1 MLQRQRARLAYYL
14 VLPALTLVVVLNL
27 LPLIQGVII
36 SMQNQNMIRPNP
48 TAFVGAKHYIKA
60 LTADVEFWM
69 AAGHSLYFTVFAVIG
84 AYLLSLGLAL
94 LLNLD
99 IMARGLFRAL
109 FLIPW
114 VVPDVVT
121 ALLWK
126 WFYSDQW
133 GFANFALLKLGL
145 VETPVLW
152 LSTPGMA
159 MPSVIIVQIWKLYPI
174 MTVVLL
180 AALQSVPK
188 ELIEAAKI
196 DGANALQRFWFV
208 TVNFIRPTS
217 MIIILLGCIWTF
229 QSFDII
235 YLLTG
240 GGPADATLTLPV
252 LVYVK
257 AFWASQLGYASAIG
271 VLILLCLLIAGFG
284 NLALE
289 RALTRGRDDA
299 RG

>member
-14 VLPALTLVVVLNL
+14 VLPAMFLVVLLNL
-27 LPLIQGVII
+27 VPLLQGLII

-48 TAFVGAKHYIKA
+48 EAFVGLKHYIRA
-60 LTADVEFWM
+60 LTRDDEFWA
-69 AAGHSLYFTVFAVIG
+69 AAGHSVYFTVGSVTG
-84 AYLLSLGLAL
+84 AYFLSLGLAL
-94 LLNLD
+94 LLNLN
-99 IMARGLFRAL
+99 IKARGLFRAL

-133 GFANFALLKLGL
+133 GFANFALLKLGI
-145 VETPVLW
+145 VSTPVLW
-152 LSTPGMA
+152 LSTPAMA

-180 AALQSVPK
+180 AALQGVPK
-188 ELIEAAKI
+188 ELTEAAKI
-196 DGANALQRFWFV
+196 DGANAFQRFWYV
-208 TVNFIRPTS
+208 TMNFLRPTS
-217 MIIILLGCIWTF
+217 MIIVLLACIWTF

-240 GGPADATLTLPV
+240 GGPADSTQTLPV

-257 AFWASQLGYASAIG
+257 AFWASQIGYASAIG
-271 VLILLCLLIAGFG
+271 VLILVFLLMLGFA

-289 RALTRGRDDA
+289 RALNRGRTDNV
-299 RG
+299 

>member
-1 MLQRQRARLAYYL
+1 MLQRQRARLAYFL
-14 VLPALTLVVVLNL
+14 VLPAMFLVVLLNL
-27 LPLIQGVII
+27 VPLLQGVII
-36 SMQNQNMIRPNP
+36 SMQNQNLIRPNP
-48 TAFVGAKHYIKA
+48 TGFVGLRHYVRA
-60 LTADVEFWM
+60 LTADVDFWSS
-69 AAGHSLYFTVFAVIG
+69 AWHSVYFTVCAVAG

-99 IMARGLFRAL
+99 IKARGLFRAL

-145 VETPVLW
+145 VSTPVLW
-152 LSTPGMA
+152 LSDPAMA

-196 DGANALQRFWFV
+196 DGAGPFQRFWYV
-208 TVNFIRPTS
+208 TANFLRPTS
-217 MIIILLGCIWTF
+217 MIIVLLASIWTF

-240 GGPADATLTLPV
+240 GGPANATQTLPI

-271 VLILLCLLIAGFG
+271 VLILLCLMVLGFT
-284 NLALE
+284 NLMLE
-289 RALTRGRDDA
+289 RTFDRRSSDG
-299 RG
+299 